1 MPSSREPDESKRIP
15 TKKQVVAGFVVYR
28 KTTDGIKFLLLY
40 RRGNYWNFPKGH
52 FKPGER
58 SIDTALR
65 ELEEETGIK
74 KTELRMLPNF
84 RAYERF
90 YFKIGNQGIYD
101 TVILFLAEVHK
112 ADIHIEP
119 REHSGYG
126 WFLYH
131 DALNVIGEKIWRYA
145 QGAQTG
151 ERLSEAAQAARAED
165 RQCSCSACGIE
176 RVFCQGRK
184 IRHTHVSL
192 QPRNAHSLNVRVF
205 LFCFCCG
212 SHLLE
217 HFRLVLCEIR
227 QNLSI
232 DLDTRLLERCDECAV
247 VHALGA
253 DGGVDLDGPE
263 LAERALFFLRPRN
276 ARDQACS
283 SASLAARS
291 FDLRPHLKPL
301 VALRIFSRC

>member
-1 MPSSREPDESKRIP
+1 MPSNREIDESKRIP

-101 TVILFLAEVHK
+101 TVILFLAETHK
-112 ADIHIEP
+112 ADIRIEP

-131 DALNVIGEKIWRYA
+131 DALNVIGKKYGDTRKVLKQASDYLKPA
-145 QGAQTG
+145 HKRPAP
-151 ERLSEAAQAARAED
+151 RAASAAAHPIP
-165 RQCSCSACGIE
+165 SAPTREQRII
-176 RVFCQGRK
+176 K
-184 IRHTHVSL
+184 SK
-192 QPRNAHSLNVRVF
+192 
-205 LFCFCCG
+205 
-212 SHLLE
+212 
-217 HFRLVLCEIR
+217 RLVVPDI
-227 QNLSI
+227 I
-232 DLDTRLLERCDECAV
+232 V
-247 VHALGA
+247 
-253 DGGVDLDGPE
+253 
-263 LAERALFFLRPRN
+263 F
-276 ARDQACS
+276 
-283 SASLAARS
+283 
-291 FDLRPHLKPL
+291 
-301 VALRIFSRC
+301 